1 MEEQIQ
7 GLSEQEAG
15 KRAEEQQKNRKP
27 TMIGK
32 STGQIIRDNT
42 CTLFH
47 LLNGMIAILLFSV
60 KAYSNMAFL
69 AIIILN
75 SVIGIVQE
83 LKAKRLVE
91 QLSVL
96 NRPRAVVL
104 RDGAEREVDIS
115 QIVKDDVIVL
125 ESGRQICCD
134 AVVVSGSI
142 EVNESLLTGESDAV
156 VKEKGDELLSGSSV
170 VCGRCYAK
178 VVHAGEDNYAER
190 LTREV
195 QKAKNT
201 DSELFGSMRQVT
213 RFTSVLIV
221 PLGILMLVQAF
232 LVRGESADTAVVSS
246 AAALLGMLPK
256 GLVLLIT
263 VSLAAGVA
271 RMAKKRILVQNL
283 SALETLAH
291 VDVLCLDK
299 TGTITNGNLTL
310 KESYLLTN
318 PKEVSAEEARALL
331 ERYLAVSDDHNA
343 TAQALRQNM
352 TAEKES
358 NRLGRMH
365 SGYEAAGAA
374 NGDKNRAEDRNVAW
388 KCPFSS
394 KRKWGAVAFAEGMT
408 VFVGAPERLLQEE
421 CSQETRALEMG
432 NRVVAAAYYRGIWQ
446 DSYCLPPASELR
458 PLYLFTLADTIR
470 PHTKETLDYFKN
482 QGVEVKVIS
491 GDHIRTVS
499 QVAKRAGLEHWQDAV
514 DLSMVDEETAD
525 YAALCEQYTVFAR
538 VTPRQKQKLVAALKH
553 HGHHVAMTGDGVN
566 DLLAMREADCAIAVA
581 EGSDASRQLAQ
592 IVLLESDFTHLPQVV
607 DEGRRVIHNV
617 TRTAGVFFIKTVY
630 SLLLSMFC
638 LIANIPFPFIPIQ
651 ITLVDACIEAFPSF
665 VTILEADTSPVRGRF
680 LPSAL
685 KRAVPFALTITGTIL
700 FLVLFTPFSGGELHT
715 AQYLLLILFSLAAV
729 CYSCIPFTMLR
740 GLVCMGSAVSVTGAL
755 LVVPGLLKLEPLSG
769 EMVLPLLCT
778 ALLGF
783 ALLALLLGIQQR
795 VEVREAGRRSHDVGN
810 GSRSRLE

>member
-1 MEEQIQ
+1 MEQEIQ
-7 GLSEQEAG
+7 GLSEQEA
-15 KRAEEQQKNRKP
+15 KQRAEEQQKNRKP
-27 TMIGK
+27 AVIGK

-75 SVIGIVQE
+75 SIIGIVQE
-83 LKAKRLVE
+83 LKAKCLVE

-115 QIVKDDVIVL
+115 QVVKADVMVL

-134 AVVVSGSI
+134 AVVLSGSI
-142 EVNESLLTGESDAV
+142 EVNESLLTGESDAL
-156 VKEKGDELLSGSSV
+156 VKGNGDELLSGSSV

-178 VVHAGEDNYAER
+178 VVHAGEENYAER

-221 PLGILMLVQAF
+221 PLGILMLMQAF
-232 LVRGESADTAVVSS
+232 LVRGESAETAVVSS

-271 RMAKKRILVQNL
+271 RLAKKKILVQNL

-318 PKEVSAEEARALL
+318 PKEVTAEDASKLL
-331 ERYLAVSDDHNA
+331 RRYLEASDDCNA
-343 TAQALRQNM
+343 TAQALRQEL
-352 TAEKES
+352 TGGKKQ
-358 NRLGRMH
+358 NRPGRMD
-365 SGYEAAGAA
+365 SGYEADGGRS
-374 NGDKNRAEDRNVAW
+374 GDKTQAADSTVAW

-394 KRKWGAVAFAEGMT
+394 KRKWGAVSFAEGIT

-446 DSYCLPPASELR
+446 DAYCLPPASELQ
-458 PLYLFTLADTIR
+458 PLYLFTLSDTIR
-470 PHTKETLDYFKN
+470 PHTKDTLDYFKN
-482 QGVEVKVIS
+482 QGVAVKVIS

-514 DLSMVDEETAD
+514 DLSMVNEETAD
-525 YAALCEQYTVFAR
+525 YGALCEQYTVFAR

-553 HGHHVAMTGDGVN
+553 QGHHVAMTGDGVN

-630 SLLLSMFC
+630 SLLLSIFC
-638 LIANIPFPFIPIQ
+638 LMANIPFPFIPIQ

-680 LPSAL
+680 LTSAL

-715 AQYLLLILFSLAAV
+715 AQYLILILFSLAAV

-740 GLVCMGSAVSVTGAL
+740 GLVCIGSAVSVTGAL
-755 LVVPGLLKLEPLSG
+755 LVVPGLLKLQPLSG
-769 EMVLPLLCT
+769 KLVLPLAC
-778 ALLGF
+778 AVLLGF
-783 ALLALLLGIQQR
+783 ALLALLLGIQRR
-795 VEVREAGRRSHDVGN
+795 VELFKEQ
-810 GSRSRLE
+810 L